1 MGHAARRHESRR
13 FNECSSIPAD
23 GLSPAGRARTGAAPR
38 IKASAAPRAGRKR
51 LHSVFQRGRGQGRG
65 GEEREVRRRPPAA
78 HTPPGWGWRSG
89 ALHRPLPKPEPA
101 QKRSNQPPPLQN
113 EAGNVG
119 ALHAGGTF

>member
-38 IKASAAPRAGRKR
+38 IKASAAPRAGGKR
-51 LHSVFQRGRGQGRG
+51 PHSVFQRGRGQGRG

-78 HTPPGWGWRSG
+78 HTPPR
-89 ALHRPLPKPEPA
+89 
-101 QKRSNQPPPLQN
+101 
-113 EAGNVG
+113 VG
-119 ALHAGGTF
+119 MEVGGTPPTPSQTRAGAEAIEPTPTTPK